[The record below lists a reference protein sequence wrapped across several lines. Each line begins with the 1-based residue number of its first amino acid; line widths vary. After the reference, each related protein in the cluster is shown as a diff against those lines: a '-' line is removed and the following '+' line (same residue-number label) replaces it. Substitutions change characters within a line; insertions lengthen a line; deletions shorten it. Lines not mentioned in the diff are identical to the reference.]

1 MNDCAMCELQ
11 QMLRTRSVEIRH
23 ELQKMNPIT
32 DPNYDTLFH
41 VLIGVDQDYRKSKE
55 RADAT

>member
-1 MNDCAMCELQ
+1 
-11 QMLRTRSVEIRH
+11 MLRTRSVEIRH